1 MNYLI
6 ENFLIFFIF
15 CLRMNIFNLVINIHC
30 QKDRNNI
37 YKSMSLDTTMVS
49 IHPHFT
55 IKDGKMDQCIALL
68 EEILL
73 LTKSK
78 EPDFLFFNITKC
90 CSDKAQ
96 VREAYRDVP
105 AALFHLKN
113 MGHMIPKLFEV
124 ADINVQVHG
133 PAKEIEPL
141 KEILK
146 DADFYEAIS
155 GF

>member
-1 MNYLI
+1 MS
-6 ENFLIFFIF
+6 
-15 CLRMNIFNLVINIHC
+15 
-30 QKDRNNI
+30 NI

-68 EEILL
+68 EEILA
-73 LTKSK
+73 LTKAK
-78 EPDFLFFNITKC
+78 EPDCLFFNITAC
-90 CSDKAQ
+90 GSDKAF
-96 VREAYRDVP
+96 VREAYKDGA

-124 ADINVQVHG
+124 ADIKVQVHG
-133 PAKEIEPL
+133 PTEEIEPL
-141 KEILK
+141 KAVLE

>member
-1 MNYLI
+1 MS
-6 ENFLIFFIF
+6 
-15 CLRMNIFNLVINIHC
+15 
-30 QKDRNNI
+30 NI

-68 EEILL
+68 EEILA
-73 LTKSK
+73 LTKAK
-78 EPDFLFFNITKC
+78 EPDCLFFNITAC
-90 CSDKAQ
+90 GSDKAY
-96 VREAYRDVP
+96 VREAYKDGA

-133 PAKEIEPL
+133 PAEEIEPL
-141 KEILK
+141 KAVLE
-146 DADFYEAIS
+146 DAEFYEAIS

>member
-1 MNYLI
+1 MS
-6 ENFLIFFIF
+6 
-15 CLRMNIFNLVINIHC
+15 
-30 QKDRNNI
+30 NI

-55 IKDGKMDQCIALL
+55 VKDGKMDQCIALL
-68 EEILL
+68 EEILA
-73 LTKSK
+73 LTKAK
-78 EPDFLFFNITKC
+78 EPDCLFFNITAC
-90 CSDKAQ
+90 GSDKAF
-96 VREAYRDVP
+96 VREAYKDGA

-133 PAKEIEPL
+133 PAEEIEPL
-141 KEILK
+141 KAVLE

>member
-1 MNYLI
+1 MS
-6 ENFLIFFIF
+6 
-15 CLRMNIFNLVINIHC
+15 
-30 QKDRNNI
+30 NI

-49 IHPHFT
+49 IHPHFK
-55 IKDGKMDQCIALL
+55 IKDGNMDQCIALL
-68 EEILL
+68 EEILV
-73 LTKSK
+73 LTKAK
-78 EPDFLFFNITKC
+78 EPDCLFFNITAC
-90 CSDKAQ
+90 GSDKAY
-96 VREAYRDVP
+96 VREAYKDGA

-124 ADINVQVHG
+124 ADIKVQVHG

-141 KEILK
+141 KAVLE

>member
-1 MNYLI
+1 MS
-6 ENFLIFFIF
+6 
-15 CLRMNIFNLVINIHC
+15 
-30 QKDRNNI
+30 NI

-68 EEILL
+68 EEILA
-73 LTKSK
+73 LTKAK
-78 EPDFLFFNITKC
+78 EPDCLFFNITAC
-90 CSDKAQ
+90 GSDKAF
-96 VREAYRDVP
+96 VREAYKDGA

-124 ADINVQVHG
+124 ADIDVQVHG
-133 PAKEIEPL
+133 PAEEIEPL
-141 KEILK
+141 KAVLE

>member
-1 MNYLI
+1 MS
-6 ENFLIFFIF
+6 
-15 CLRMNIFNLVINIHC
+15 
-30 QKDRNNI
+30 NI

-68 EEILL
+68 EEILA
-73 LTKSK
+73 LTKAK
-78 EPDFLFFNITKC
+78 EPDCLFFNITAC
-90 CSDKAQ
+90 GSDKAY
-96 VREAYRDVP
+96 VREAYKDAA

-124 ADINVQVHG
+124 ADIDVQVHG
-133 PAKEIEPL
+133 PAEEIEPL
-141 KEILK
+141 KAVLE